1 MGDPLARPPSRRRG
15 ARSLLRFAAGRLA
28 AAAPVVLGVLLLT
41 FVLVETAPGEP
52 FDLLI
57 GDRPIPPEVRDRLVA
72 AYGLDRPPAERFV
85 RWIGALALHGE
96 LGWSLSRGRP
106 VADTIAAALPATLVL
121 STAALL
127 VHLVAGIG
135 IGVAS
140 GRWRGGWPDRA
151 MTGSALVLYSMPAF
165 WLGLMAILGL
175 SYGLRLFPPAATH
188 SVGAEA
194 WSVPLRLLDRLWH
207 LALPALVL
215 GLASAAALGRFV
227 RAGMLRALDDDFVR
241 AARARGAGG
250 GRVLWL
256 HALRSSLLPVVTLMG
271 LALPVLVS
279 GSLVVEVVFGWPGMG
294 RLAYEAILARDVPV
308 VLATTLLS
316 TLLVVA
322 GNLLADVAVALVDP
336 RIGAGSGGPGR

>member
-1 MGDPLARPPSRRRG
+1 MGGPLARPAPRRS

-28 AAAPVVLGVLLLT
+28 ALAPIVLGVLLLT
-41 FVLVETAPGEP
+41 FVLVETAPGDP
-52 FDLLI
+52 ADLLI
-57 GDRPIPPEVRDRLVA
+57 GDRPVPPGVRARLIE
-72 AYGLDRPPAERFV
+72 AYGLDRPPAERFL
-85 RWIGALALHGE
+85 RWLGAVALRGE
-96 LGWSLSRGRP
+96 LGWSVSRGRP
-106 VADTIAAALPATLVL
+106 VAGVLAAALPATLAL
-121 STAALL
+121 SGAALL

-140 GRWRGGWPDRA
+140 GRWRGRWPDRA
-151 MTGSALVLYSMPAF
+151 MTGSALVLHSLPAF

-194 WSVPLRLLDRLWH
+194 WSLPLRLLDRLWH
-207 LALPALVL
+207 LALPASVL

-227 RAGMLRALDDDFVR
+227 RAGMIRALDDDFVR

-250 GRVLWL
+250 ARVLWL
-256 HALRSSLLPVVTLMG
+256 HALRSALLPVVTLLG

-316 TLLVVA
+316 TSLVVA
-322 GNLLADVAVALVDP
+322 GNLLADVAIVLVDP
-336 RIGAGSGGPGR
+336 RIGAEGGRGGR